1 MDAYALFDA
10 LTDVQDSFLTETE
23 RRLCTA
29 KSGAPSAYTCWPPC

>member
-23 RRLCTA
+23 RRLYG